1 MQRGDVGKISA
12 VQLATLDTVA
22 QLLDI
27 AGMAQTTASLR
38 IATLNTALDATQTRF
53 LLEEVLATRL
63 VLSLETKNTE
73 VQESTAAS
81 RRETLPSP
89 TMMALTS
96 TPTIY

>member
-1 MQRGDVGKISA
+1 MCKKWVID
-12 VQLATLDTVA
+12 
-22 QLLDI
+22 LLTCH
-27 AGMAQTTASLR
+27 AATASLR